1 MVTRGVASSLT
12 KKSMGRGFLYIRA
25 KTMSRTNV
33 GGERMENQS
42 TVLSILVENNPGVLA
57 RVAGL
62 FSRRGFNIDSLTVGE
77 TQDPKISRMTV
88 AVTAD
93 RQALEQ
99 IKKQVNKLVD
109 VIKVIELHSDRA
121 VFREIALVKVEANP
135 QNRAEIIQFVDIFRG
150 KIVDVAPRSLVI
162 EITGDSSKVHE
173 FIALLDT
180 YGVIKEFVRTGI
192 TALERGSKQIDQYT
206 KYEED

>member
-1 MVTRGVASSLT
+1 MVPRGISLVPFRH
-12 KKSMGRGFLYIRA
+12 MCLGRGFVYIA
-25 KTMSRTNV
+25 VPTKTDV
-33 GGERMENQS
+33 GGEWMENQS

-77 TQDPKISRMTV
+77 TQDSKISRMTV
-88 AVTAD
+88 TVTAD

-109 VIKVIELHSDRA
+109 VIKVIELHPERA

-162 EITGDSSKVHE
+162 EITGDSSKVRE
-173 FIALLDT
+173 FIALLDN

-192 TALERGSKQIDQYT
+192 TALERGSKQIDQYN
-206 KYEED
+206 KFEEG